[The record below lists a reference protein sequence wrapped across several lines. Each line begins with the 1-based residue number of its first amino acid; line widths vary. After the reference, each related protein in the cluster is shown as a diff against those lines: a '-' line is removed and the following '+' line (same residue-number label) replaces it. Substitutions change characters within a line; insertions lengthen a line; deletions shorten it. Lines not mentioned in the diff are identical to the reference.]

1 MGSRSSIYGAP
12 SDNLPKSGGPHHRQS
27 AITEEDLPIASHTAY
42 IDAGVDTDE
51 ADIGLRRL
59 VSRITRTWLPESDFG
74 GVQLKIGYF
83 ANVINLGGGQGL
95 AICTDGVG
103 SKAIIAD
110 EMRRYDT
117 IGIDCIAMNVN
128 DLICV
133 GAKPLSL
140 VDYIAVHKV
149 DSEMLDAIAI
159 GLANG
164 SGCSRLKNA
173 LRASVSPLL

>member
-1 MGSRSSIYGAP
+1 MGARSITYGV
-12 SDNLPKSGGPHHRQS
+12 SLDGVL
-27 AITEEDLPIASHTAY
+27 TERRRDHPIASHTAY
-42 IDAGVDTDE
+42 RDAGVDTDE
-51 ADIGLRRL
+51 ADVGLGHL
-59 VSRITRTWLPESDFG
+59 VARIARTWRPPSEFG

-103 SKAIIAD
+103 SKAIIAH
-110 EMRRYDT
+110 EMRQYDS

-140 VDYIAVHKV
+140 VDYIAVNKAN
-149 DSEMLDAIAI
+149 SKMLDEIAI
-159 GLANG
+159 GLTKGAEQAG
-164 SGCSRLKNA
+164 ISISGGEISQL
-173 LRASVSPLL
+173 VDGF